1 LAFKG
6 GTIVPT
12 DTAVPTDTPTP
23 SPTDTP
29 APTNTAVPIPTLVPP
44 TATATATLTFTPSP
58 TATPAP
64 PFPQHRVVLIV
75 IDAGRPQDIT
85 AWKLPHI
92 DALMK
97 RGTVYDQAYVGQ
109 LLSSTPDVHV
119 TIGAGT
125 FPRETGFL
133 GFGWAAPNTR
143 KVVDF
148 RTLLADGQIDPVLK
162 SLPLPS
168 VAARLHQLIPGAIS
182 VAGSGHK
189 DYATV
194 GLGGGAADYELY
206 GKSNGKKFIPTF
218 MHSPPPLSAGERK
231 SLTVSSKLK
240 MGAEDSWAFKYASI
254 VAAHVKPRLLMLN
267 LPEMDTYGHWD
278 GPNDTKPFHT
288 LMNNIDRG
296 IGRIEATYK
305 KLGIYND
312 TDFIITADH
321 AMMESKGL
329 HNWKDADLAAQQA
342 GTTIARKDGEAG
354 GIWLQDPTKAKA
366 VADNLVKMK
375 PGHVEAILYR
385 SAPGNDY
392 TYLLDSP
399 AGWVISKNVITALQD
414 LVNTTAG
421 TNGPDVWMLYHE
433 NYTVVPRNV
442 AGTWKGTH
450 GGATWKVQHIPLV
463 MAGPGIKSGVHS
475 QFAAREIDI
484 APTMERLLGL
494 PDIQRDG
501 VVLADALT
509 GPTTAEVQAQSERAT
524 IVDAD
529 AQALHAQSVYDDSGK
544 IPWRILDRKPPTCRQ
559 LDNCSPAPKPTATA
573 HPSANS
579 LPPTNS

>member
-1 LAFKG
+1 M
-6 GTIVPT
+6 
-12 DTAVPTDTPTP
+12 
-23 SPTDTP
+23 
-29 APTNTAVPIPTLVPP
+29 PTNTAVPLPTFTAIAPP
-44 TATATATLTFTPSP
+44 TATATLTFTPSP
-58 TATPAP
+58 TATPSP
-64 PFPQHRVVLIV
+64 PFPQHHVVLIV

-125 FPRETGFL
+125 FPRQTGFL
-133 GFGWAAPNTR
+133 GFGWAAPNSR

-162 SLPLPS
+162 SLPVPS

-206 GKSNGKKFIPTF
+206 GHASGKYFIPKF
-218 MHSPPPLSAGERK
+218 MHSPPPLTAAERK
-231 SLTVSSKLK
+231 SLTVPSRLK

-254 VAAHVKPRLLMLN
+254 VASHVKPRLLMLN

-278 GPNDTKPFHT
+278 GPNNAKPFHT

-296 IGRIEATYK
+296 IGTIEATYK

-321 AMMESKGL
+321 SMMESTGVR
-329 HNWKDADLAAQQA
+329 NWKDADAAAQQA
-342 GTTIARKDGEAG
+342 GTTVARKDGEAG
-354 GIWLQDPTKAKA
+354 AIWLKDPTRAKA
-366 VADNLVKMK
+366 VADALVAMK
-375 PGHVEAILYR
+375 PGHVEAIFYR
-385 SAPGNDY
+385 SAPGNKY
-392 TYLLDSP
+392 TYLQDSP
-399 AGWVISKNVITALQD
+399 TGWVINTSVITALQD

-421 TNGPDVWMLYHE
+421 RNGPDVWMLYHE

-450 GGATWKVQHIPLV
+450 GGATWKVQHIPLIL
-463 MAGPGIKSGVHS
+463 AGPGIRSGAHS
-475 QFAAREIDI
+475 QFAAREIDL

-509 GPTTAEVQAQSERAT
+509 QPTGAEAQAQAARAK
-524 IVDAD
+524 IVNPD
-529 AQALHAQSVYDDSGK
+529 AQALQAQSKYDDSGQ
-544 IPWRILDRKPPTCRQ
+544 IPWKLLSRKPPACSQIKGCTVAQKASRHA
-559 LDNCSPAPKPTATA
+559 SPATSPK
-573 HPSANS
+573 
-579 LPPTNS
+579 PPTNS